1 MSYELLKLIYIKR
14 IKTNKQTHTV
24 HFYFGKTAFW
34 FGRSQ
39 QNKLNMKIMQPS
51 QNVSVTAH
59 HLHTLHERQSNC
71 HVSRQTDHTCR
82 GVRSGL
88 QQCHHSLHPHP
99 TALRT
104 RQTGQHVTDASN
116 KQKILSKSESYQD
129 SVEGWRCSSSLHMT
143 QNSGTCVKAELL
155 SDQLNKHKQM
165 WRISHVMLSTSW

>member
-14 IKTNKQTHTV
+14 IKTNKHILYIS
-24 HFYFGKTAFW
+24 F
-34 FGRSQ
+34 SQ
-39 QNKLNMKIMQPS
+39 QNKLNMKMMQPS

-104 RQTGQHVTDASN
+104 RQTGEDLTGRMLQMHQIN
-116 KQKILSKSESYQD
+116 KKYF
-129 SVEGWRCSSSLHMT
+129 
-143 QNSGTCVKAELL
+143 
-155 SDQLNKHKQM
+155 
-165 WRISHVMLSTSW
+165 